1 MEAILVEYPKEDL
14 YEDGELNQ
22 SEVDYKL
29 LVLWKRGD
37 IVLARYAV
45 QGEANNPK
53 EYYTNKVKAIRHLF
67 QTMPKENQEIV
78 TEWIL
83 NQQPGE
89 QSGAYK

>member
-37 IVLARYAV
+37 IVLARYEYV
-45 QGEANNPK
+45 PSTGE
-53 EYYTNKVKAIRHLF
+53 
-67 QTMPKENQEIV
+67 
-78 TEWIL
+78 L
-83 NQQPGE
+83 NE
-89 QSGAYK
+89 